1 MKEIVGVSMVH
12 DGMFKELVENSD
24 DIVIVTDREFKIR
37 YITSSVEKVFGI
49 EPLKVLGS
57 NIFSFVSP
65 EKKESWRG
73 CLTDPSFSS
82 FKDEI
87 SLRLSGDSWSYFD
100 IEASNLFNSSPVG
113 GLVLKLHDITEKKS
127 KEKELVK
134 SNRQLDQVIY
144 KTTHDL
150 KAPLM
155 SALGLIRLAENS
167 PDGEKVRY
175 LELIKKSLLKLDS
188 FINEMNNFFRN
199 EKLAIQRMEI
209 DMEGLLRSELD
220 DVKNLYLE
228 EEIDIRLNVRESA
241 VFYSDDIRVKT
252 IAGNLL
258 SNAIKYRD
266 TTKAQSF
273 IDISVSIDQEICELR
288 FVDNGIG
295 IEPQY
300 GEKIFDLFFRATE
313 QSQGTGL
320 GLFIVKDTIER
331 LKGTINVQS
340 TPGEGTAFTIRI
352 PNQIL
357 QSVEAD

>member
-1 MKEIVGVSMVH
+1 MVH

-24 DIVIVTDREFKIR
+24 DIIVVTDREFRIR

-49 EPLKVLGS
+49 EPVKVLGS
-57 NIFSFVSP
+57 NIFSYASP
-65 EKKESWRG
+65 EKKDLWQAS
-73 CLTDPSFSS
+73 LTDPSFSS
-82 FKDEI
+82 VKAEI
-87 SLRLSGDSWSYFD
+87 SLRVSGDSWSYFD
-100 IEASNLFNSSPVG
+100 IEASNLLNSGTEG
-113 GLVLKLHDITEKKS
+113 GLVLKLHDITGKKS

-155 SALGLIRLAENS
+155 SALGLVKLAENS
-167 PDGEKVRY
+167 PNEDKVRY

-188 FINEMNNFFRN
+188 FIDEMNNFFRN
-199 EKLAIQRMEI
+199 EKLAVQRTEISMES
-209 DMEGLLRSELD
+209 LLQSELD
-220 DVKNLYLE
+220 DVRNLYSAD
-228 EEIDIRLNVRESA
+228 EIDIRLQVQESS

-252 IAGNLL
+252 IVGNLL

-266 TTKAQSF
+266 SAKANPF
-273 IDISVSIDQEICELR
+273 ITISVSIDTENCELH

-300 GEKIFDLFFRATE
+300 LEKIFDLFFRATE

-320 GLFIVKDTIER
+320 GLFIVKDTVER
-331 LKGTINVQS
+331 LKGSIEVES
-340 TPGEGTAFTIRI
+340 EPGLGTTFKIRI

-357 QSVEAD
+357 QPAEAV

>member
-1 MKEIVGVSMVH
+1 MVH

-24 DIVIVTDREFKIR
+24 DIVIVTDHEFKIR
-37 YITSSVEKVFGI
+37 YITSSVEKIFGI
-49 EPLKVLGS
+49 EPVNVLGS
-57 NIFSFVSP
+57 NIFSYVST
-65 EKKESWRG
+65 EKKDTWHAN
-73 CLTDPSFSS
+73 LTDPSFSS

-87 SLRLSGDSWSYFD
+87 SLRLSGESWSYFD
-100 IEASNLFNSSPVG
+100 IEASNLLNSGTVG
-113 GLVLKLHDITEKKS
+113 GLVFKLHDITQKKS

-155 SALGLIRLAENS
+155 SALGLVKLAEKS
-167 PDGEKVRY
+167 SDEEKVRY

-188 FINEMNNFFRN
+188 FIDEMNDFFRN
-199 EKLAIQRMEI
+199 EKLAIQRHEINMET
-209 DMEGLLRSELD
+209 LLQSELD
-220 DVKNLYLE
+220 DVKNLYSAG
-228 EEIDIRLNVRESA
+228 EIDVRLKIREGS

-252 IAGNLL
+252 IVGNLL

-266 TTKAQSF
+266 RTKPNPF
-273 IDISVSIDQEICELR
+273 ITISVSIDTDFCELH
-288 FVDNGIG
+288 FEDNGIG

-300 GEKIFDLFFRATE
+300 REKIFDLFFRATE

-331 LKGTINVQS
+331 LKGSIKVES
-340 TPGEGTAFTIRI
+340 TPGKGTTFKIRI

-357 QSVEAD
+357 QPVEVD